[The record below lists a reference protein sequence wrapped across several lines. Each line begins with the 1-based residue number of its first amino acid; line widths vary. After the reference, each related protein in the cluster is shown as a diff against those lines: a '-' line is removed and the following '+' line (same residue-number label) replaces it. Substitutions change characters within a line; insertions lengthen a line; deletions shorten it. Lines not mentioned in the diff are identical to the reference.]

1 MTDIEYLRRE
11 HRFPGLT
18 AIVKII
24 SSREIAGKTTTA
36 VRYFLLSRVMTAEH
50 LLATVRAHWGIENS
64 LHRVLGVVMNED
76 QARNRRDHGP

>member
-1 MTDIEYLRRE
+1 MTEIDYLRRE

-36 VRYFLLSRVMTAEH
+36 VRYLLLSRVMTAEH
-50 LLATVRAHWGIENS
+50 LLVSVRPHWGIENS

-76 QARNRRDHGP
+76 QARNRRDHEP